1 MKTNN
6 DVWCVAQGDAA
17 NSALAWTSNYSRL
30 GFAGKHIKH
39 RVFSPVPSEVTG

>member
-1 MKTNN
+1 MKTND

-17 NSALAWTSNYSRL
+17 NSALAWTSNYR
-30 GFAGKHIKH
+30 FAGKHINH